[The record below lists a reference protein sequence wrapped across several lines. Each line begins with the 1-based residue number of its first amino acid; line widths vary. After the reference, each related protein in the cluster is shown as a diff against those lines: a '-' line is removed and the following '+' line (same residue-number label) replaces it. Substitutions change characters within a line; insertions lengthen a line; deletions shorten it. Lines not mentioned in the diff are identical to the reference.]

1 MADKDYPQR
10 DYTKER
16 LAERPA
22 RRKER
27 AKRNKARRELMREG
41 KVKKGDGKVVNHKKP
56 LSKGGG
62 TGRKNLEV
70 QSKAASNKEGGR
82 LQPKSGKA
90 KGGRR

>member
-1 MADKDYPQR
+1 MADKDYPER
-10 DYTKER
+10 DYRRER

-70 QSKAASNKEGGR
+70 QSRAASNKEGGR